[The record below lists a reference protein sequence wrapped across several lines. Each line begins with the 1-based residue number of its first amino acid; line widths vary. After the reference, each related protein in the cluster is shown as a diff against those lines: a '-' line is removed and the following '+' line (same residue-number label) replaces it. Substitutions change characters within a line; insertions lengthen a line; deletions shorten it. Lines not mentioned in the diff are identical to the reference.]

1 MSEDQGERSAT
12 SQGSVADQSS
22 ATSQSMLG
30 TYLAQV
36 VGAEGVH
43 EQEPM
48 REHTTFKVGGPADYF
63 VTPHTEEEL
72 RNTIALCKR
81 EGEQF
86 FVLGKGSDL
95 LVSDSGYRGVIIC
108 LADEFHGIEVEE
120 NGDSDLDRPTDGIAG
135 GSNQRIVGDTNADGS
150 THTNTEVVRL
160 HCLAGTTLKEVSD
173 EALELGL
180 TGFEF
185 ACGIPGSVGGA
196 CFMNAGAY
204 DGQIADVLESVRAIM
219 PNGSFQTI
227 DVADLALGYRTSR
240 IRTEGL
246 VVVSA
251 TFALHRG
258 NKDEI
263 AAKIADLTQ
272 RRESKQP
279 LEYGSAGS
287 TFKRPTGYFVGK
299 LVTDA
304 GLRGYRVGDACVS
317 TKHAGFVIN
326 LGHATAAD
334 VHAVIEHVQAEVK
347 RQFGVSLEP
356 EVRFLG

>member
-1 MSEDQGERSAT
+1 MDEGGTAGE
-12 SQGSVADQSS
+12 
-22 ATSQSMLG
+22 SMLG
-30 TYLAQV
+30 TYLAEI
-36 VGAEGVH
+36 VGADGVC
-43 EQEPM
+43 EREPM
-48 REHTTFKVGGPADYF
+48 ANHTTFKVGGPADFF
-63 VTPHTEEEL
+63 VTPHSETEL
-72 RNTIALCKR
+72 RNAIALCKR
-81 EGEQF
+81 EGEPY

-95 LVSDSGYRGVIIC
+95 LVSDAGYRGVIIC
-108 LADEFHGIEVEE
+108 LADEFHGIEVVE
-120 NGDSDLDRPTDGIAG
+120 NDDPSKTGAAHDADSRT
-135 GSNQRIVGDTNADGS
+135 
-150 THTNTEVVRL
+150 VRL
-160 HCLAGTTLKEVSD
+160 ACLAGTTLKEVSD
-173 EALELGL
+173 TALDLGL

-204 DGQIADVLESVRAIM
+204 DGQIADVLESVRVIM

-227 DVADLALGYRTSR
+227 GVEDLALGYRTSR
-240 IRTEGL
+240 IRTDGL

-251 TFALHRG
+251 TFALRRG
-258 NKDEI
+258 DKAQI
-263 AAKIADLTQ
+263 AARIDDLTQ

-326 LGHATAAD
+326 VGHATAAD

-347 RQFGVSLEP
+347 RRFGVSLEP